1 MVLPNGTLQHF
12 GPDAA
17 SFHVTLKNAR
27 ALRAVTSLDEGRFG
41 DAYLAGDIDLE
52 GDMLGPFQLRGSM
65 KDFHLLTYAWR
76 FIQPLIFG
84 QVHTNRQ
91 AITAHYDIDPDFFL
105 SFLDPETP
113 CYTQGVYELGGRDSR
128 RRHLAQIRLLLR
140 EIGKL

>member
-1 MVLPNGTLQHF
+1 VVLPNGTLQHF

-52 GDMLGPFQLRGSM
+52 GDMLSPFQLRGSM

-105 SFLDPETP
+105 SFLDPKTP
-113 CYTQGVYELGGRDSR
+113 ATPRASMNRRTRLSTSR
-128 RRHLAQIRLLLR
+128 PCASSTIASRNWS
-140 EIGKL
+140 